1 MTNFNPR
8 VEAMKPS
15 ATLAMTA
22 RAGQL
27 RREGRPVIGL
37 SAGEPD
43 FVTPEFINQAA
54 IQAINEGFTHY
65 TDNAG
70 VLELRQAICQKLER
84 DNGLS
89 YSPDQILCSNGA
101 KQSVALAIYALA
113 RPGDE
118 ILIPAPY
125 WVSYPEMARLAGAEP
140 VSIPT
145 SVEQNYRLS
154 PEALESAITD
164 RTRILILCS
173 PSNPTGS
180 AYTRAEMEALADVLR
195 RHPHVFVISDEIYEY
210 ILFEGEH
217 VSIGALPGMKE
228 RTVTVNGFSKAYA
241 MTGWRLGYLAAEL
254 PIVKACAKIQS
265 QFTSAPCSITQKA
278 GIAAL
283 AMDAGPV
290 KEMVAS
296 FRKRRD
302 FMLEGLQSIDGVRCP
317 TPEGAFYLFPEISS
331 FFGATTP
338 SGKTIETSNDLC
350 MYLLEDHDVALVPGE
365 AFGDPTGLRI
375 SYAAS
380 MSNLEEAI
388 ARIRRGLGVLRGEAV
403 TKS

>member
-1 MTNFNPR
+1 M
-8 VEAMKPS
+8 
-15 ATLAMTA
+15 
-22 RAGQL
+22 
-27 RREGRPVIGL
+27 IGL

-154 PEALESAITD
+154 PKALESAITD